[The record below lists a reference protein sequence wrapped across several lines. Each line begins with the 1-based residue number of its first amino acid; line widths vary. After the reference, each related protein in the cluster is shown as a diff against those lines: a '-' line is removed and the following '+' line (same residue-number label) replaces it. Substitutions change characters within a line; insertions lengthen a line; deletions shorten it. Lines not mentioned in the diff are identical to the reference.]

1 MNSNAEIISVGTEL
15 LLGNIVNVDAK
26 DISQLLSEIGINVY
40 YHTVVGD
47 NPERLSAAIEVARK
61 RADIIITTGG
71 LGPTYDDLT
80 KQTIAKAFGKKLY
93 RDEATV
99 QRIKDRFS
107 KQMFRKLTENNFLQ
121 ADLPE
126 GCTVLPNDYGSAPGC
141 AFEADGKEVLM
152 LPGPPRECLPMFKNY
167 AVPYLMRFSDG
178 EIHSHNIHVFG
189 LGESAMEYALHDYM
203 LKLTNPTLAPYAKTS
218 EAFLRVTAKAKSKEE
233 GEEMMKP
240 VIKDVLEVLGDV
252 VYLSLI
258 HISLSLSRCS

>member
-167 AVPYLMRFSDG
+167 AVPYL
-178 EIHSHNIHVFG
+178 
-189 LGESAMEYALHDYM
+189 
-203 LKLTNPTLAPYAKTS
+203 
-218 EAFLRVTAKAKSKEE
+218 
-233 GEEMMKP
+233 
-240 VIKDVLEVLGDV
+240 
-252 VYLSLI
+252 SLI
-258 HISLSLSRCS
+258 HI